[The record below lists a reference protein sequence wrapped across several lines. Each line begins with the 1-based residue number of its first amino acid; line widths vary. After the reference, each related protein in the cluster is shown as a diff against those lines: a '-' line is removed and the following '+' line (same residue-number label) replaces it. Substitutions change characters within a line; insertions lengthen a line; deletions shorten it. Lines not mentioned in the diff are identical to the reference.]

1 VGHRSFKD
9 LEAYRNAARLADE
22 IRVSA
27 MAWNGF
33 DRWTIGLQIVRAA
46 NSVGANI
53 AEAYGRGTTPD
64 RRRLLLIARGSA
76 CELDYWLER
85 ARAAAL
91 PCPPEASSR
100 ARQIGRL
107 LNGLIRTL
115 GQH

>member
-1 VGHRSFKD
+1 VGHGSFKD
-9 LEAYRNAARLADE
+9 LEAYRNAARLADD
-22 IRVSA
+22 IRASA

-64 RRRLLLIARGSA
+64 RRRLLLIARGST
-76 CELDYWLER
+76 CELDHWLER
-85 ARAAAL
+85 AKAASL
-91 PCPPEASSR
+91 PCPPEAIGR
-100 ARQIGRL
+100 AHEIGRL

-115 GQH
+115 GQP